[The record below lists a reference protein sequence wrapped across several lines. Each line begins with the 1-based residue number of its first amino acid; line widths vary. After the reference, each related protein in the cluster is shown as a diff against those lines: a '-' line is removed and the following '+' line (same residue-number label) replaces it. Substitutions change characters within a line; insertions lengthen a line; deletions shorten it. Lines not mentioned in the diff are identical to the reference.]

1 MPRSVLT
8 AILLFAAIVA
18 YFGIRMLFADNGP
31 DPQAAAA
38 ASTADAD
45 ARAEVLVRPL
55 VVEPHT
61 VYTTLKGQTEPLR
74 TVSVR
79 AETAGTVTRTPV
91 EEGATV
97 SRGALLCQLDVESRE
112 IRVRQAQ
119 AELDARQLDY
129 DAARTLAE
137 DGLTPVNSAA
147 AAKAAFDAAEANLE
161 AARIELERTRLRAPF
176 AGIFEHRDAEQG
188 DYLAPG
194 SPCGTIVDLDPLLV
208 VVEATE
214 TQAAFLAEDQ
224 TATVDLIDGRAFEG
238 TVRFVGKTAD
248 PATRTFRV
256 EIEAPN
262 PDAEISAGLT
272 AAIRI
277 ATGDALATRLSPAS
291 LVLADNGN
299 VGVRYI
305 DASDMVQFAIVQI
318 VDDAPDGIWVTGL
331 PDGARLMLSGQ
342 DYIREGVRVIPIA
355 DEGL

>member
-18 YFGIRMLFADNGP
+18 YFGIRMAFADRSATP
-31 DPQAAAA
+31 AADEVAAAVN
-38 ASTADAD
+38 ADES
-45 ARAEVLVRPL
+45 AEVLVRPL
-55 VVEPHT
+55 ELEPHT

-79 AETAGTVTRTPV
+79 AETAGTVVGTPV
-91 EEGATV
+91 GEGSTV
-97 SRGALLCQLDVESRE
+97 SKGALLCQLDVESRE

-176 AGIFEHRDAEQG
+176 SGIFEHRDAEQG

-214 TQAAFLAEDQ
+214 TQAAFLSEGQ

-256 EIEAPN
+256 EVEAPN
-262 PDAEISAGLT
+262 PDAAISAGLT

-291 LVLADNGN
+291 LVLADNGS

-305 DASDMVQFAIVQI
+305 DTSDVVQFAIVQI
-318 VDDAPDGIWVTGL
+318 VDDATDGIWVTGL

-342 DYIREGVRVIPIA
+342 DYIREGVRVIPVA